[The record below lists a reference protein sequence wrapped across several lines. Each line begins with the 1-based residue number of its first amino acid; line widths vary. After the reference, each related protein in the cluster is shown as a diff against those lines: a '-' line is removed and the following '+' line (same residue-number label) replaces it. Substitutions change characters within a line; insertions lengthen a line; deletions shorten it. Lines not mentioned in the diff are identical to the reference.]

1 MFSDFEINFFGQLLK
16 VVRPC
21 CQTRILRVPRITLY
35 LFENNVFFVTCF
47 NVDQE
52 KFSPLS
58 EKVRPDCPNC
68 SLCFHRNNSKKT
80 IFLKKNR
87 GSLKNFG
94 NWMKNFWHSAQNN
107 FVGAVK
113 TKFNVSLKHY
123 RAKKLFFKKY
133 NLQNMFVYR
142 AKKFNLF
149 RNDFCGVAKTTLYV
163 SIEIFRRKALSWKR
177 FWVFLSFRTLSGAFV
192 ALYQESINE
201 AVKTTIHVSVGSM

>member
-52 KFSPLS
+52 KFGPLS

-87 GSLKNFG
+87 GSLRNFG

-123 RAKKLFFKKY
+123 RAKKLFFKNIIYKTCLFIEQK
-133 NLQNMFVYR
+133 NSICSETISAGLPKLLCMF
-142 AKKFNLF
+142 
-149 RNDFCGVAKTTLYV
+149 
-163 SIEIFRRKALSWKR
+163 
-177 FWVFLSFRTLSGAFV
+177 
-192 ALYQESINE
+192 Q
-201 AVKTTIHVSVGSM
+201 